1 MKIDEQRTNRSLA
14 ILRPFSAALGLGAAL
29 ACGGPA
35 RGEETLAPAGT
46 SLTAAGAAKETTGA
60 DRAGTR
66 RALIVCGHPGD
77 AEHFQTFSEV
87 ATRLRE
93 GLVKTAAI
101 SSGEVKLYFGVDPER
116 DDKALI
122 PEGAVGP
129 ATREALTAAVETL
142 RQELRPED
150 TLWVVFAGH
159 AHFDGRRSWLNLPGP
174 DVHQDEVGKL
184 FRGLACREQVF
195 VIATPASGFYVKP
208 LSAPGRVVISATEPD
223 LEVNE
228 TLFAAALADE
238 LIRLGEPAL
247 KADSAAPP
255 AAEATGAAATPPAAE
270 AGQEA
275 VMPPPPRDADG
286 DGALTLFDLYIA
298 TTRGVAQKYI
308 AESLLI
314 TEHALIDDNGDG
326 RATEVQRDY
335 LTEAEGG
342 RKRASFVPSHPAG
355 QDGSAAAQIR
365 LAVP

>member
-1 MKIDEQRTNRSLA
+1 MKIDERRTNRSLG

-29 ACGGPA
+29 VWCGPV
-35 RGEETLAPAGT
+35 RGEETLAPARA
-46 SLTAAGAAKETTGA
+46 SLTAADTAGAAGV
-60 DRAGTR
+60 GTR

-77 AEHFQTFSEV
+77 AEHFQAFSEV

-93 GLVKTAAI
+93 GLVKTAGI
-101 SSGEVKLYFGVDPER
+101 PSGEVKLYFGVDPER

-150 TLWVVFAGH
+150 ALWVVVLGH
-159 AHFDGRRSWLNLPGP
+159 GHYDGRRSWLNLPGP
-174 DVHQDEVGKL
+174 DFHQDEVGKL

-195 VIATPASGFYVKP
+195 VVATPASGFYVKP
-208 LSAPGRVVISATEPD
+208 LSAPGRVVISATEAD

-228 TLFAAALADE
+228 TLFAAALAEE
-238 LIRLGEPAL
+238 LIRLGEPAMP
-247 KADSAAPP
+247 KAGSAAPP
-255 AAEATGAAATPPAAE
+255 AAEAGAPPATPPAAE

-275 VMPPPPRDADG
+275 VMPPPSPDADG
-286 DGALTLFDLYIA
+286 DGVLTLFDLYIA

-365 LAVP
+365 LVVP

>member
-1 MKIDEQRTNRSLA
+1 MKIDEQRMMRSPG
-14 ILRPFSAALGLGAAL
+14 ILRPLSAALGLGAAL
-29 ACGGPA
+29 ACCSPA
-35 RGEETLAPAGT
+35 RGEGTLAHAGT
-46 SLTAAGAAKETTGA
+46 SLTAADTAKNTTSAG
-60 DRAGTR
+60 RAGTR

-77 AEHFQTFSEV
+77 AEHFQTFSET
-87 ATRLRE
+87 AARLRE
-93 GLVKTAAI
+93 GLVKTVGI
-101 SSGEVKLYFGVDPER
+101 PSGEVKLYFGVDPER

-142 RQELRPED
+142 RSELKPED

-159 AHFDGRRSWLNLPGP
+159 AHFDGRRSWINLPGP
-174 DVHQDEVGKL
+174 DFHQDEVGKL

-208 LSAPGRVVISATEPD
+208 LSAPGRVVISATEAD

-228 TLFAAALADE
+228 TLFAEALAEE
-238 LIRLGEPAL
+238 LVRLGEPAS
-247 KADSAAPP
+247 KTDSAAPP
-255 AAEATGAAATPPAAE
+255 AAEAAAPPATPPAAE
-270 AGQEA
+270 AGQET
-275 VMPPPPRDADG
+275 VTPPSPDADG
-286 DGALTLFDLYIA
+286 DGVLTLFDLYIA

>member
-1 MKIDEQRTNRSLA
+1 MKIDEQRTNRPRG
-14 ILRPFSAALGLGAAL
+14 ILRPLSAALGLGAAL

-35 RGEETLAPAGT
+35 LGQETLAPAGT
-46 SLTAAGAAKETTGA
+46 SLTAADTAGG
-60 DRAGTR
+60 DRPGTR

-77 AEHFQTFSEV
+77 AEHFQTFSET
-87 ATRLRE
+87 AARLRE
-93 GLVKTAAI
+93 GLVKTAGVA
-101 SSGEVKLYFGVDPER
+101 SGEVKLYFGVDPER

-122 PEGAVGP
+122 PEGTVGP

-142 RQELRPED
+142 RAELKPED

-159 AHFDGRRSWLNLPGP
+159 AHFDGRRSWINLPGP
-174 DVHQDEVGKL
+174 DFHQDEIGKL

-195 VIATPASGFYVKP
+195 VIATAASGFYVKP
-208 LSAPGRVVISATEPD
+208 LSAPGRVVISATEAD

-228 TLFAAALADE
+228 TLFAAALAEE
-238 LIRLGEPAL
+238 LIRLGEPPVP
-247 KADSAAPP
+247 KAASAAPP
-255 AAEATGAAATPPAAE
+255 AAEAAATPATPPAPAAE
-270 AGQEA
+270 AGQETVA
-275 VMPPPPRDADG
+275 PPPSPDADG
-286 DGALTLFDLYIA
+286 DGVLTLFDLYIA